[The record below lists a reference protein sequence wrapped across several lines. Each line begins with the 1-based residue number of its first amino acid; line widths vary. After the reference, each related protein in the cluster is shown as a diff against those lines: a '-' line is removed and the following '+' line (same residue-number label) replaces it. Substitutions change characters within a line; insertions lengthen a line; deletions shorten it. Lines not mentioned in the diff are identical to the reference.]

1 MVEFMVARSNSV
13 PSKLSVELMVKF
25 VAYDAVCAVMVVPAP
40 DAYDAVPANCE
51 VLDPVYALNDP
62 VVTKD
67 PESIL
72 VPPIAADAVKYNCP
86 EPVSIKTTAVCAVDD
101 NPFRNTDP
109 DVVNDPD
116 IMG

>member
-1 MVEFMVARSNSV
+1 M
-13 PSKLSVELMVKF
+13 L
-25 VAYDAVCAVMVVPAP
+25 DA
-40 DAYDAVPANCE
+40 
-51 VLDPVYALNDP
+51 VYALNDA
-62 VVTKD
+62 VVTSD

-86 EPVSIKTTAVCAVDD
+86 EDVSINMTFDCALLD

-109 DVVNDPD
+109 MVVNDPD